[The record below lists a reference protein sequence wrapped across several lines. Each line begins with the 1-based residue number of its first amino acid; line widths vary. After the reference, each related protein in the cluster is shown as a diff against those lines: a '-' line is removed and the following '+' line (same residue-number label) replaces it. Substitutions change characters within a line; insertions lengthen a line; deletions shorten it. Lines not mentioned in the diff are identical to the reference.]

1 MKLNYLCIANVI
13 IFFSLATVLFSL
25 SHVRSTDLVCQ
36 LFMFCTPIVTT
47 DTVLLTC
54 LWYVLLIYAVL
65 MCPFLNVCIPSIL
78 LSHWA
83 SLSLFIF
90 SSSCTAHCRRFA
102 ISWFPG
108 PTWWSLDSRHS
119 VWALIAASE
128 SLRLICPVRT
138 PS

>member
-1 MKLNYLCIANVI
+1 MFVNGFDAFGIWIFARSVLNKSWKWSWTIYASQML
-13 IFFSLATVLFSL
+13 FFFLATVLFSL

-54 LWYVLLIYAVL
+54 LRYVFLIYDVL

-83 SLSLFIF
+83 SLSLHLFIF
-90 SSSCTAHCRRFA
+90 LYRPLSTFRHQL
-102 ISWFPG
+102 ISRSDLVKF
-108 PTWWSLDSRHS
+108 RQ
-119 VWALIAASE
+119 
-128 SLRLICPVRT
+128 
-138 PS
+138 